1 MAIIIQA
8 KNQILRE
15 KAKEVPFKDI
25 GSEKLKKI
33 LGEMTGALYTAKDGV
48 ALAAPQIGIPLRIFI
63 VKKEILNRKADA
75 QIKPIIISPLVF
87 INPKIIKMSK
97 KKQTV
102 NEGCLS
108 VNGVYG
114 TIKRAEKLT
123 VEALDEKGRKF
134 TRGASGFMAQII
146 QHEIDHLNGV
156 LFIDEATNLLKTRKE
171 N

>member
-33 LGEMTGALYTAKDGV
+33 LGEMAKTLYASEDGI
-48 ALAAPQIGIPLRIFI
+48 ALAAPQIGVPLRIFI
-63 VKKEILNRKADA
+63 VKKEI
-75 QIKPIIISPLVF
+75 SPSIF

-134 TRGASGFMAQII
+134 TRGASGFIAQII

>member
-33 LGEMTGALYTAKDGV
+33 LGEMAKTLYASEDGI
-48 ALAAPQIGIPLRIFI
+48 ALAAPQIGVPLRIFI
-63 VKKEILNRKADA
+63 VKKEI
-75 QIKPIIISPLVF
+75 SPSIF
-87 INPKIIKMSK
+87 INPKIIKISK
-97 KKQTV
+97 KKQILS
-102 NEGCLS
+102 EGCLS
-108 VNGVYG
+108 VNGIYG

-123 VEALDEKGRKF
+123 IEALDEKGRKF

-146 QHEIDHLNGV
+146 QHEIDHLNGT
-156 LFIDEATNLLKTRKE
+156 LFIDKAINLLKTRKE